1 MNIEQEGIELETINP
16 DNDTI
21 ILPDVEDNETEV
33 DTSDNTQVDTDV
45 ETIGNTDVENSVDE
59 EKESLQRGLNKE
71 RRLRK
76 EAEKKNKEFE
86 ARLKALEEANK
97 EPEKS
102 TYDTLIEG
110 GIDEE
115 VAKSVAKAI
124 DSKQT
129 NTRGLEKE
137 IAELR
142 FKDSL
147 NAKSKEEGF
156 EDILDYADEIKDLV
170 DKGLT
175 IEQSYHAVSYDKP
188 TVNTKSEVER
198 KLEAKMR
205 NNNARKE
212 ILGNI
217 NDNSTASHNTSSRVK
232 LSATEKAVAA
242 AAGMTAEEYAAVRD
256 IDSVKDYNSYK
267 SKKKQ

>member
-1 MNIEQEGIELETINP
+1 MSIEQEGIELETINP

-21 ILPDVEDNETEV
+21 ILPDVEDNETEA
-33 DTSDNTQVDTDV
+33 DISDNTQVDTDV
-45 ETIGNTDVENSVDE
+45 EDIENTDVENSVDG

-76 EAEKKNKEFE
+76 EAEKKNKEIE

-129 NTRGLEKE
+129 NTKGLEKE

-147 NAKSKEEGF
+147 NAKSKEVGF

-175 IEQSYHAVSYDKP
+175 IEQSYHALNYDKP
-188 TVNTKSEVER
+188 QTKNTKSEIER
-198 KLEAKMR
+198 KLEAKMQ

-212 ILGNI
+212 MLSGI
-217 NDNSTASHNTSSRVK
+217 NSNSGASKNNNKVN
-232 LSATEKAVAA
+232 LSATEKAIAA
-242 AAGMTAEEYAAVRD
+242 AAGMTVQEYEAYKNMQSNRD
-256 IDSVKDYNSYK
+256 YTKYK
-267 SKKKQ
+267 GSK

>member
-21 ILPDVEDNETEV
+21 VLPDVEDNETEV
-33 DTSDNTQVDTDV
+33 DTSDNTQV
-45 ETIGNTDVENSVDE
+45 ETNVDNTENADVENSVDE

-129 NTRGLEKE
+129 NTKGLEKE

-217 NDNSTASHNTSSRVK
+217 NDNSSATHNTSSRVK
-232 LSATEKAVAA
+232 LTATERAVAA
-242 AAGMTAEEYAAVRD
+242 AAGMTAEDYAAMRD
-256 IDSVKDYNSYK
+256 MDSVKDYNSYK

>member
-21 ILPDVEDNETEV
+21 ILPDVEDNKTEA
-33 DTSDNTQVDTDV
+33 DISDNTQVDTDV
-45 ETIGNTDVENSVDE
+45 EDIENTDVENSVDG

-76 EAEKKNKEFE
+76 EAEKKNKEIE

-129 NTRGLEKE
+129 NTKGLEKE

-147 NAKSKEEGF
+147 NAKSKEVGF

-217 NDNSTASHNTSSRVK
+217 NDNSTTSHNTSSRVK

-242 AAGMTAEEYAAVRD
+242 AAGMTAEEYAAIRD

>member
-21 ILPDVEDNETEV
+21 VLPDVEDETEV
-33 DTSDNTQVDTDV
+33 DTSDNTQVETEVEDTENADV
-45 ETIGNTDVENSVDE
+45 KNSIDE

-71 RRLRK
+71 RKLRK
-76 EAEKKNKEFE
+76 EAEKKNKEIE

-129 NTRGLEKE
+129 NTNALEEE
-137 IAELR
+137 IAKLR

-156 EDILDYADEIKDLV
+156 EDILDYADEIKELV

-188 TVNTKSEVER
+188 SVNTKSEVER

-217 NDNSTASHNTSSRVK
+217 NSNSGVAQNTSSRVK

-242 AAGMTAEEYAAVRD
+242 AAGMTAEEYAAMKNM
-256 IDSVKDYNSYK
+256 DSVKDYNSYR